1 VSIWANC
8 TWVAQLRLLRFL
20 PQSKHQRPLQLVT
33 VAALGVG
40 LSFTRRG
47 LRPALRAQARSG
59 GGVHL
64 GELHVG
70 LPVLGGDHWQTHV
83 QFAQMDTAP

>member
-1 VSIWANC
+1 M
-8 TWVAQLRLLRFL
+8 AQLRLLRFL

-40 LSFTRRG
+40 LSFTLLTPG
-47 LRPALRAQARSG
+47 VSEDSEAPAPGPLTA
-59 GGVHL
+59 
-64 GELHVG
+64 E
-70 LPVLGGDHWQTHV
+70 DWQTHV